1 MKFFTASL
9 LTLACL
15 AGQAL
20 AGKSGGKSGSS
31 GSSGTSTD
39 TSSDTSGTTYSS
51 YQEQVKALIDSGATS
66 SISSDYDTCGDAAT
80 SYYEE
85 FEYNGNRVIISSGI
99 PNHEAEESLLY
110 SDGFFNPNVRCERWQ
125 YVVLPYTP
133 SKASAWSSSD
143 MGAVGWVSSGGVI
156 YNHLSSTDGSLAA
169 YYEIETLDTCG
180 GHSNEQMEYH
190 YHLIPYIYSSA
201 NDADACEAIGY
212 MKDGY
217 PVYGRCKGS
226 EGVELESCWTQIDGT
241 DGDNEEDFSYD
252 STDCYLDEVN
262 GYTFSDGSYGY
273 VLADNI
279 FQTPIGYY
287 GDSVGSSYG
296 FTPSIA

>member
-1 MKFFTASL
+1 MSVSAIK
-9 LTLACL
+9 
-15 AGQAL
+15 
-20 AGKSGGKSGSS
+20 
-31 GSSGTSTD
+31 
-39 TSSDTSGTTYSS
+39 
-51 YQEQVKALIDSGATS
+51 
-66 SISSDYDTCGDAAT
+66 SISQCTHLKK
-80 SYYEE
+80 
-85 FEYNGNRVIISSGI
+85 NIIV
-99 PNHEAEESLLY
+99 SL
-110 SDGFFNPNVRCERWQ
+110 Q
-125 YVVLPYTP
+125 
-133 SKASAWSSSD
+133 
-143 MGAVGWVSSGGVI
+143 
-156 YNHLSSTDGSLAA
+156 
-169 YYEIETLDTCG
+169 
-180 GHSNEQMEYH
+180 
-190 YHLIPYIYSSA
+190 IPYIYSSA